1 VATSNPNKN
10 GFSSPLSWRAQAYKM
25 ENGRERYTKR
35 NMDLFPQALTLL
47 QALNIALLE
56 LQNVQDTFPYGKQ
69 KKKGHLTHQRKMA
82 HGGNLSLPGASH
94 QTVGNSSRYRPVV
107 S

>member
-1 VATSNPNKN
+1 
-10 GFSSPLSWRAQAYKM
+10 
-25 ENGRERYTKR
+25 
-35 NMDLFPQALTLL
+35 MDLFPQALTLL